1 MLKWFAGHQIR
12 NVGVSMLLMFSHLVS
27 KLRWSELFYDFIDS
41 SNYISVHLRETRQFL
56 DSLTW

>member
-12 NVGVSMLLMFSHLVS
+12 NVGVSMLLMFSHLVN

-41 SNYISVHLRETRQFL
+41 SNDVSVHLRETRQFL
-56 DSLTW
+56 DSLT